1 MRRALMNIDP
11 SLDKQTLST
20 YLSQAFQLP
29 ISELPEEGNE
39 EEEGTNIWLRLALER
54 LQMADVKRIGPRETE
69 PTS

>member
-1 MRRALMNIDP
+1 MTIDP
-11 SLDKQTLST
+11 SIDKQTLST

-39 EEEGTNIWLRLALER
+39 EEESTKVWLRVALER

-69 PTS
+69 PAS